1 VRIAVVVRRG
11 GRRHRRPLDGQ
22 VDGAESLRDG
32 QERDEARDEQRD
44 KRRPSRSS
52 MAPQTQFSVALCSH
66 ACIVRPWKLG
76 DLMNIKRERGPGFYR
91 VRQNLRSI
99 KRV

>member
-1 VRIAVVVRRG
+1 
-11 GRRHRRPLDGQ
+11 
-22 VDGAESLRDG
+22 
-32 QERDEARDEQRD
+32 
-44 KRRPSRSS
+44 